1 MAPLGKL
8 AAPGTVSC
16 RALFLA
22 FLIHRSALPP
32 LCWRRT
38 ELVLLAGCILGT
50 PTLQKV
56 AARTMQLA
64 LELGGLK
71 DARLL
76 WRFLDSSPPGAVTWD
91 AWT

>member
-1 MAPLGKL
+1 M
-8 AAPGTVSC
+8 
-16 RALFLA
+16 
-22 FLIHRSALPP
+22 
-32 LCWRRT
+32 CWRRT
-38 ELVLLAGCILGT
+38 KLVLLAGCILGT